1 MLKKSF
7 KASYIPEVLSLI
19 KFGQPQSLN
28 LDLPSL
34 FVGSKSKRVKADIES
49 LKLTAQKHK
58 QQSLSSCQI
67 GFDYNIF
74 IIGPSKNC
82 HIKDY
87 TTFINP
93 KIISKSNV
101 YLYIFCLLFVIK

>member
-1 MLKKSF
+1 MLKKSI
-7 KASYIPEVLSLI
+7 KASYVPEVLSLI

-49 LKLTAQKHK
+49 LKLTAQKYK
-58 QQSLSSCQI
+58 QQSLSACQI

-82 HIKDY
+82 DPKDY

-101 YLYIFCLLFVIK
+101 YLLKCMEMVF